1 MFGVLVPLTAPMID
15 SGALPLMGFAIAL
28 AIAASAV
35 DSSPM
40 STGGALVVANSPE
53 DRQQHVFTRLLQWGL
68 AMVAVAPL
76 TAWLVFVAI

>member
-1 MFGVLVPLTAPMID
+1 
-15 SGALPLMGFAIAL
+15 MGFAIAL

-53 DRQQHVFTRLLQWGL
+53 DRQQLVFNRLLQWGL
-68 AMVAVAPL
+68 AMVVVAS
-76 TAWLVFVAI
+76 LVSWVLFVVI